1 MKTAKKFFETM
12 RLRTLGVRT
21 GSNPN
26 SSSFGINVTWLLG
39 GGLLVG
45 LLTALGGTLARFAL
59 LRRRLTQKEW
69 ISKDAGKSTP

>member
-1 MKTAKKFFETM
+1 MKKVKEIFEIM

-26 SSSFGINVTWLLG
+26 SSSFGISVTWLLG

-45 LLTALGGTLARFAL
+45 LLTALGGTLARFTL
-59 LRRRLTQKEW
+59 LRRRLTQGEKTSE
-69 ISKDAGKSTP
+69 DGGNSTS